1 MHITLPY
8 AYAIHGRR
16 GKLGRTVHAA
26 GVVERDVPEISST
39 VAPLVAEW
47 VVDDGLQNAR
57 AFWGGSRHSRISCRV
72 FDGAHYIQMP
82 GPLKAD
88 MVAKDRL
95 FCSGLCIQSL
105 LKLMKMTPGQDD
117 TRILE
122 KLYIGEQ
129 PKIGN
134 FGKPLDRVVTSDE
147 TFREM
152 AAKALVNSMIFI
164 DGVAWTRCNEPKLR
178 ATRTHR
184 GEGMISVDIEFDN
197 DMSKHAYGN
206 HVRSKLYD
214 TDLFFNLTDHEEA
227 KAFLCS
233 KGVEQSP
240 TPGGVQQIVV
250 YAPDQFDFDDDRAR
264 LRAIGREL
272 VWHLRTQVGE
282 MDAPTAQDWMTLRE
296 TMEGRSEMDNQALSD
311 VISRL
316 LPERSENVEVA
327 KLGNDFE
334 IARQIGEFRA
344 GGQRAVVH
352 DSQRRPR

>member
-1 MHITLPY
+1 MRIKLPY
-8 AYAIHGRR
+8 VYAIHGRR
-16 GKLGRTVHAA
+16 GKLRRTVHAA
-26 GVVERDVPEISST
+26 GMVERDVPEISSAA
-39 VAPLVAEW
+39 APLVAEW
-47 VVDDGLQNAR
+47 VVDDGPQSPKV
-57 AFWGGSRHSRISCRV
+57 FWGGSRYSRISCRV
-72 FDGAHYIQMP
+72 FDGAHYIQLP

-88 MVAKDRL
+88 MFAKDRL

-105 LKLMKMTPGQDD
+105 LKLMRMTSGQDD

-147 TFREM
+147 TFRQM

-227 KAFLCS
+227 KAFLSS

-240 TPGGVQQIVV
+240 APGGVQQIVV
-250 YAPDQFDFDDDRAR
+250 HAPDEFAFDDDGAR

-282 MDAPTAQDWMTLRE
+282 MDAATAQDWVTLRE
-296 TMEGRSEMDNQALSD
+296 TMEGRGVIDNQALCD
-311 VISRL
+311 VISLL
-316 LPERSENVEVA
+316 LPDSRGEVEVA
-327 KLGNDFE
+327 KLADDFAL
-334 IARQIGEFRA
+334 AREVGEFIKSGRRPA
-344 GGQRAVVH
+344 VH
-352 DSQRRPR
+352 DRQGRPR